1 MNVYYIY
8 RDMLPLPYP
17 TKENYKV
24 LLYRL
29 QDHNPDKV
37 HTLAQND
44 LFMSHIIYTK

>member
-1 MNVYYIY
+1 
-8 RDMLPLPYP
+8 MLPLPYP

-37 HTLAQND
+37 QHYSTKRFIYVTHYLYEVNNNMQN
-44 LFMSHIIYTK
+44 